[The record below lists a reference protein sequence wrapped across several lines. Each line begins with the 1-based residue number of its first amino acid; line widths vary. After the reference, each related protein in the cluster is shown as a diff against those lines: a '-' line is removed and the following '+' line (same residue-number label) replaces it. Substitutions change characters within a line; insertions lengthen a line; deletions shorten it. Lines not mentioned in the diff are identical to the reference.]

1 MHLVLNNKDSKWQSS
16 LSRIAF
22 CLVLE
27 VAVLMHVNGILLENI
42 TLPL

>member
-1 MHLVLNNKDSKWQSS
+1 MEALNGNA
-16 LSRIAF
+16 LCLLAF
-22 CLVLE
+22 YLVLE